1 MKIVVPCGSGEFSVR
16 DLAAKAVFRAKHL
29 LNMASELDRLL
40 VHNLSLARDGGIL
53 DWDDH
58 VSEVLDDREQLIAEY
73 SVTSNLS
80 DIGVMNHFKGPLAPL
95 VFDLSRLHESP
106 SSFTSNNATGVVKG
120 PSENGRSGLTR
131 YPVGPS
137 PVAGATCCSS
147 SSSLSL
153 SSGSCGAIFANSAA
167 SANNPLLLNAN
178 TSGGPNLS
186 PSSAIAIGGS
196 GSSATRYRD
205 ASPCTLSQL
214 KETELPTPGLFEEG
228 NKADSGYKSDHVRI
242 FDLPPPSSDTE
253 AADARAAERSSVTP
267 PLPPPV
273 DFDSLT
279 KKSGEDFFSASLDTT
294 PTTTASSTVERQSDR
309 LSLPFPALHRPIND
323 KLFEVLSRRRAMLR
337 TNWDYEANEYDEG
350 EEEEEEEEEEAAEE
364 GEEDDFMEV
373 ADAVTL
379 SKVGDGRSSSTS
391 TGALMTE
398 PQQQPEA
405 PTGARLQPLSTGNFL
420 ENEAA
425 EEEDEDTSEEGLLT
439 VRRVMPQA
447 QPLRTAAQLL
457 PAPKATAEA
466 GLSRPYMDGEAGKP
480 AMGQNHRDVLG
491 AAAASSS
498 FGTAG
503 QESDELEISTS
514 TDQLVRAAKLQ
525 GSRLSPARM
534 LQSQNTTNLEDLL
547 GLGGNTKSTPVLPAD
562 TSALSDLRGFAYATT
577 DQMERQLK
585 GTRLGNPLASNG
597 FGVPTIM
604 EEEGEEEAGTSNRQ
618 ERLRSESSTPPP
630 PNITSGV
637 PSAAAVLA
645 PVPPLLAIRPKSGKR
660 IPPTPPPPP
669 PPQPPPPPPPPQPA
683 PPTSGL
689 KPASAGGLLPDE
701 EDLVADLGDTTE
713 EDYPLLRLDYRLS
726 GDQQQAG
733 LTDRGH
739 RPQPQ
744 PQLPSSPPPH
754 PPRSS
759 APGVHPLPP
768 PLSLP
773 LDRGDEGCEKNPA
786 PNQAHRSRG
795 LTAPEV
801 AQWLKSTEAARA
813 AAEDS
818 FSPFGACGSTPQESV
833 VSSADAENEEEVISV
848 SQHDLVSRVLRRN
861 VREASE
867 PIRRGL
873 ANAVS
878 NLPPGYSNPIEIHLT
893 NPVPGEN
900 LGIQIKPIFSDPN
913 EIIPFVGPV
922 HAQKGTDGKWEAG
935 LEVHAI
941 MPNGRIAR
949 DGTLCVGDRI
959 LRINGIS
966 LIGIPFDKG
975 REIFQAAL
983 KQTKMVLQVLPY
995 VGGCSFINLADDPV
1009 SITKPRILRPSQ
1021 ESVGVGGD
1029 VSKEEKPSCGLVL
1042 IADHSAKA
1050 KEAEAQQHQLQ
1061 NSNATSCC
1069 DANSEKS
1076 SSVKPPPPPPPRR
1089 SPNTVLSQLPA
1100 SVLRPL
1106 IAEAL
1111 QKAEHRSAKD
1121 SPPAPVSPPSL
1132 PPRQRNAEEDFRTG
1146 SLHPGLVAKTIRLKK
1161 GSSGL
1166 GFSLTSREQHQRKNN
1181 YPVFI
1186 KKILPGGSA
1195 LLDGKLKPGDQLLMV
1210 DDKDV
1215 SSLGQAQTVALLRE
1229 KPVGS
1234 VVSLVVASPACSDPI
1249 DASQSH
1255 SSNSEPRSP
1264 KTSSSSTALRQ
1275 GLSSPKADR
1284 ESPAPLISTL
1294 NFGVD
1299 PSRVRVQSIDI
1310 SLPSSSSAPVN
1321 ADGRSVLPSA
1331 TEFRPLEPSCSS
1343 SLDPASG
1350 FTLGVSVRVRQLT
1363 AEDSSSELLEACT
1376 KAMEAL
1382 VARRKNTPTS
1392 CTSTSHASL
1401 PSSAEFCRNAV
1412 FVRTVI
1418 AGGAAH
1424 RDGRLRVGDRL
1435 LAIDNEPLS
1444 CLSST
1449 DALKLLKTCIAR
1461 ITAGREP
1468 YVRLLIARRLSEE
1481 ARPSEQPPDASH
1493 TSAGA
1498 SLSAPRRSAS
1508 STRMALVPNHLTK
1521 TSIAPDSDDRNTDSR
1536 TSKYHNEVLR
1546 GSTAFG
1552 SLDSLL
1558 PDTANRVNSFVVS
1571 ADVHNVVQ
1579 EPAVSSELIRRRQN
1593 GNTAQS
1599 QESPKPSTSTPHQP
1613 NLPPCSRHISNI

>member
-1 MKIVVPCGSGEFSVR
+1 MKVTVAFNEMKIVVPCGSGEFSVR

-106 SSFTSNNATGVVKG
+106 SAFTSNNATGVVKG

-137 PVAGATCCSS
+137 PAAGATCCSS

-167 SANNPLLLNAN
+167 AANNPLLLNAN

-196 GSSATRYRD
+196 GSSSARYRD
-205 ASPCTLSQL
+205 ASPCALSQL

-242 FDLPPPSSDTE
+242 FDLPPPSGDVE
-253 AADARAAERSSVTP
+253 ATDARAAERSSVTP

-309 LSLPFPALHRPIND
+309 LSLPFPAPHRPIND
-323 KLFEVLSRRRAMLR
+323 K
-337 TNWDYEANEYDEG
+337 
-350 EEEEEEEEEEAAEE
+350 
-364 GEEDDFMEV
+364 
-373 ADAVTL
+373 
-379 SKVGDGRSSSTS
+379 
-391 TGALMTE
+391 
-398 PQQQPEA
+398 
-405 PTGARLQPLSTGNFL
+405 
-420 ENEAA
+420 
-425 EEEDEDTSEEGLLT
+425 
-439 VRRVMPQA
+439 
-447 QPLRTAAQLL
+447 
-457 PAPKATAEA
+457 
-466 GLSRPYMDGEAGKP
+466 
-480 AMGQNHRDVLG
+480 
-491 AAAASSS
+491 
-498 FGTAG
+498 
-503 QESDELEISTS
+503 
-514 TDQLVRAAKLQ
+514 
-525 GSRLSPARM
+525 
-534 LQSQNTTNLEDLL
+534 NTTNLEDLL
-547 GLGGNTKSTPVLPAD
+547 GLSGNTKSTPVLPAD
-562 TSALSDLRGFAYATT
+562 TSALSDLRGFAYATN

-604 EEEGEEEAGTSNRQ
+604 EEEGEEEVGASNRQ
-618 ERLRSESSTPPP
+618 ERLRRESSTPPP

-637 PSAAAVLA
+637 PSAATVLA

-660 IPPTPPPPP
+660 IPPPPPA
-669 PPQPPPPPPPPQPA
+669 PPPPPPPPPPSQPA
-683 PPTSGL
+683 PPTSLSGL

-701 EDLVADLGDTTE
+701 EDVVADLGDTTE

-744 PQLPSSPPPH
+744 AQLASSPPPH

-773 LDRGDEGCEKNPA
+773 FDEGCDKNPA
-786 PNQAHRSRG
+786 PSQAHRSRG

-801 AQWLKSTEAARA
+801 AQ
-813 AAEDS
+813 
-818 FSPFGACGSTPQESV
+818 
-833 VSSADAENEEEVISV
+833 
-848 SQHDLVSRVLRRN
+848 
-861 VREASE
+861 
-867 PIRRGL
+867 
-873 ANAVS
+873 
-878 NLPPGYSNPIEIHLT
+878 
-893 NPVPGEN
+893 
-900 LGIQIKPIFSDPN
+900 
-913 EIIPFVGPV
+913 
-922 HAQKGTDGKWEAG
+922 
-935 LEVHAI
+935 
-941 MPNGRIAR
+941 
-949 DGTLCVGDRI
+949 
-959 LRINGIS
+959 
-966 LIGIPFDKG
+966 G

-1009 SITKPRILRPSQ
+1009 SIIKPRILRPSQ
-1021 ESVGVGGD
+1021 DSVGVGGD
-1029 VSKEEKPSCGLVL
+1029 VSKEDVAEKPSCGLVL

-1050 KEAEAQQHQLQ
+1050 KEAEAQQQHQLQ

-1111 QKAEHRSAKD
+1111 QQAEHGSAKD

-1132 PPRQRNAEEDFRTG
+1132 PPRQRNTEEDFRAG

-1234 VVSLVVASPACSDPI
+1234 VVSLVVASPACPDPI

-1275 GLSSPKADR
+1275 DLCSPKADR
-1284 ESPAPLISTL
+1284 EAPAPLISTL

-1310 SLPSSSSAPVN
+1310 SLPSSSTAPVN
-1321 ADGRSVLPSA
+1321 ADGRCVPPSA

-1481 ARPSEQPPDASH
+1481 ARPGEKPPDASH

-1498 SLSAPRRSAS
+1498 SVSAPRRSAS
-1508 STRMALVPNHLTK
+1508 STRVALVPNHLTQP
-1521 TSIAPDSDDRNTDSR
+1521 SIAPESDDRNTDLR
-1536 TSKYHNEVLR
+1536 TSKYHNEVVR
-1546 GSTAFG
+1546 GSAAFG

-1593 GNTAQS
+1593 ENTAQS
-1599 QESPKPSTSTPHQP
+1599 QESPKPSTSTPNQP